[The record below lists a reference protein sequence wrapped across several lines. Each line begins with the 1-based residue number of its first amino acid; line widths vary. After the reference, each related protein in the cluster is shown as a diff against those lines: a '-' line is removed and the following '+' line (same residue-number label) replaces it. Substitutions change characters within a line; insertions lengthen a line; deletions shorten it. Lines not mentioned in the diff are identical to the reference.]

1 MQIKTTQ
8 EFIKDYK
15 NLPPLIQKRTDE
27 KLRLLLSNPQHP
39 SLGIKK
45 MKGFSEIWEGRITE
59 NYRFT
64 FQIQGETF
72 ILRKIGT
79 HDLLKRP

>member
-59 NYRFT
+59 NDRFT
-64 FQIQGETF
+64 FQIQGDTF

>member
-64 FQIQGETF
+64 FQIQGDTF